1 MVNCTKT
8 EICGLRNA
16 EILLEKNMQ
25 KIYRKF
31 TGIDEAREWGKK
43 NYSYWLPRYQL
54 GGRLKG
60 NCKR

>member
-16 EILLEKNMQ
+16 EILMEKNMQ

-43 NYSYWLPRYQL
+43 IIHIGYRGISLVE
-54 GGRLKG
+54 G
-60 NCKR
+60 